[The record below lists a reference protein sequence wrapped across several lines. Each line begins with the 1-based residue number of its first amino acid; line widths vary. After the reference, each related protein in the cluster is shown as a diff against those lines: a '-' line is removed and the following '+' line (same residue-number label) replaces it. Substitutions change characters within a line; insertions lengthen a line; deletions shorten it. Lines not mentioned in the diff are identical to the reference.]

1 MEDSGKVILFPKWK
15 TQLEEESLTAIKEK
29 EYGEALQK
37 LNKLIRYNV
46 LNHETLIGKL
56 ICLIELGNY
65 EEAQHMCEELISRKS
80 EYYYQ
85 YVHIYLTLLYQTS
98 QYQLLMEQIEYEHE
112 KDEIP
117 DPYKEQ
123 FDQ

>member
-29 EYGEALQK
+29 EYREALQK

-85 YVHIYLTLLYQTS
+85 YVHIYLTLLFQTS
-98 QYQLLMEQIEYEHE
+98 QYQLL
-112 KDEIP
+112 
-117 DPYKEQ
+117 
-123 FDQ
+123 